1 MILRQTKPK
10 YSLVPNQKMQ
20 PSCRFCYSY
29 KAPGTATT
37 CCPPPPKMLQLS
49 TLATLSSCVYGSS
62 QTNSAALLQA
72 QLEQQYRELQ
82 STATASTLAGNIAR
96 QGILQSSIQGA
107 LIALQAERANQYRR
121 FQPEFIPS
129 SVIELR
135 MRTANV
141 GVPVPT
147 FTMADCQLNKWRTL
161 GQ

>member
-1 MILRQTKPK
+1 
-10 YSLVPNQKMQ
+10 MQ

-29 KAPGTATT
+29 KPPGTATT

-49 TLATLSSCVYGSS
+49 TLASLSSCVYGSS
-62 QTNSAALLQA
+62 QTNSSALLQA
-72 QLEQQYRELQ
+72 QVEQQERERQ
-82 STATASTLAGNIAR
+82 STITASTLAGNIAR
-96 QGILQSSIQGA
+96 QGILQSSIQGN
-107 LIALQAERANQYRR
+107 LIMLQAERANQYRR

-129 SVIELR
+129 SVIQLE

-147 FTMADCQLNKWRTL
+147 FTMADCQMNKWRTL